1 MLEQGGLLT
10 DFSSETNPDRE
21 NFLKRNR
28 LIAGLSDTTV
38 VVESAERGGALVTA
52 DIACSYGRDVYAF
65 PGRTTDECSAGCNR
79 MIQTN
84 KAGLITSGQDLIRAL
99 CWDTDTTGLSVKGQL
114 KLKLEKPDHPIVKI
128 LADRGEMQINDL
140 AMAINLPVH
149 QVTPILFEL
158 ELAGHIIALPGGM
171 YKLTD

>member
-1 MLEQGGLLT
+1 
-10 DFSSETNPDRE
+10 
-21 NFLKRNR
+21 
-28 LIAGLSDTTV
+28 
-38 VVESAERGGALVTA
+38 
-52 DIACSYGRDVYAF
+52 
-65 PGRTTDECSAGCNR
+65 